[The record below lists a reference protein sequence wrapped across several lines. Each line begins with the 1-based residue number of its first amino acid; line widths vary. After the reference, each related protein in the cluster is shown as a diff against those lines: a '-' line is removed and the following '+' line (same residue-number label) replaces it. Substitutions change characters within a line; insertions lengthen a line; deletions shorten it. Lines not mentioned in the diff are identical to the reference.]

1 MARKKRFLNHD
12 DFDSDSDEEDRVS
25 WDESDVLGQQLIT
38 VDDPLLP
45 STRVTTHS
53 SLNSTH
59 STIGLFSRKP
69 SKLRNNNVERSF
81 GVPSSALGERVEA
94 KNRTDAPEPITL
106 SYLLSLVEKNTI
118 VSQETKPVIDVK
130 GSKARKMRVWDRK
143 SYDKKRYT
151 LLLKK
156 PIVSISEKE
165 NLLVKKPIVSISEEE
180 RARSKARFTK

>member
-38 VDDPLLP
+38 ADDPLLP
-45 STRVTTHS
+45 TCVTTRS

-59 STIGLFSRKP
+59 SIIGLFRRKP
-69 SKLRNNNVERSF
+69 TSKLRNNNVERSF

-106 SYLLSLVEKNTI
+106 SYLLSLVEKNTM
-118 VSQETKPVIDVK
+118 VSQERKPVIDVK

-156 PIVSISEKE
+156 PIVSISE
-165 NLLVKKPIVSISEEE
+165 EE